1 MSAPETVATS
11 DPGEERSPS
20 IRPQDDLFGYVNGPW
35 LESSEI
41 PPDLSSIGSFVS
53 LQLDAEHQTGEILR
67 DAAAR
72 SATGDVAPGSP
83 LQLIGDLFASFLDED
98 QIERLGAAPL
108 DGELAAIAA
117 ITSSSELAYRVGAC
131 ERNGSSG
138 LFAAYVDTD
147 DKRSD
152 RYIVKITQSGLG
164 LPDESYYREDSF
176 ADTRKAYVAHV
187 AAMLALAGRSE
198 DQAADEASRIMAL
211 ETRLARGHWDRVA
224 TRDVVKSY
232 NLMSVDALRQSA
244 PSFDWAAWLQGMQAP
259 EDALTEAVV
268 RQPSYLEAMSD
279 ALADIPLDDW
289 KAWLTWHVISA
300 AAPYLSD
307 GFVRESFEF
316 YSRTLTGA
324 QELKE
329 RWKRGVALVD
339 GLLGEA
345 LGQEYVAR
353 HFPPE
358 SKAKMDRLVENL
370 VAAYRHDIE
379 RLDWM
384 SPLTRAR
391 ALEKL
396 AVFRPKIGYPVR
408 WRDYSKVTI
417 DRTDL
422 LGNVRRA
429 TAFETDRQLAK
440 LGGQVDTDEWLMTP
454 QTVNAYYNPGINEI
468 CFPAAILRA
477 PFFDPDADEAANY
490 GGIGAVIGHEIGHGF
505 DDQGSQYDGEGNL
518 VDWWTDEDRAGFTA
532 KADKLIE
539 QYNAFE
545 PRALPGHTVN
555 GALTVGENI
564 GDLGGLTVGLQ
575 AYELSLG
582 GAEAPAVDGLSGT
595 QRLMVNWARCWRSKR
610 REELE
615 VQLLSVDPHAPPE
628 FRANIVRNLDEFHE
642 AFGTQPGDGLW
653 LEPIDRVRIW

>member
-1 MSAPETVATS
+1 MSASDTVATS
-11 DPGEERSPS
+11 DPGEERSSS
-20 IRPQDDLFGYVNGPW
+20 IRPQDDLFGHVNGPW
-35 LESSEI
+35 LESNEI
-41 PPDLSSIGSFVS
+41 PADLSSIGSFVS
-53 LQLDAEHQTGEILR
+53 LQLDAERQTGEILR

-72 SATGDVAPGSP
+72 SAAGEVAPGSP
-83 LQLIGDLFASFLDED
+83 LQLIGDLFASFLDEAR
-98 QIERLGAAPL
+98 IEHLGASPL
-108 DGELAAIAA
+108 DAELRAIEA

-152 RYIVKITQSGLG
+152 RYVVKITQGGLG

-176 ADTRKAYVAHV
+176 ADTRKSYVAHV
-187 AAMLALAGRSE
+187 AAMLTLAGRPE
-198 DQAADEASRIMAL
+198 DQAADEASRVMAL

-232 NLMSVDALRQSA
+232 NLMSVDDLRRSA
-244 PSFDWAAWLQGMQAP
+244 PSFDWAAWLDGMQAP
-259 EDALTEAVV
+259 VDVLAEAVV
-268 RQPSYLEAMSD
+268 RQPSYLEALSD

-289 KAWLTWHVISA
+289 KAWLTWHVVSA

-307 GFVRESFEF
+307 GFVRENFEF
-316 YSRTLTGA
+316 YFRTLTGA

-370 VAAYRHDIE
+370 VEAYRHDIE

-384 SPLTRAR
+384 SPQTRAR

-417 DRTDL
+417 DRADL

-440 LGGQVDTDEWLMTP
+440 IGGPVDRDEWLMTP
-454 QTVNAYYNPGINEI
+454 QTVNAYYNPGTNEI
-468 CFPAAILRA
+468 CFPAAILRT
-477 PFFDPDADEAANY
+477 PFFDPHADEAANY

-539 QYNAFE
+539 QYSAFE
-545 PRALPGHTVN
+545 PRVLPGHKVN

-575 AYELSLG
+575 AYELSLE
-582 GAEAPAVDGLSGT
+582 GAEAPAVDGLTGT

-615 VQLLSVDPHAPPE
+615 VQLLSVDPHSPPE

-653 LEPIDRVRIW
+653 LEPVDRVRIW